1 MKKLGLAVLM
11 LLALTGQ
18 VTSAK
23 ADPVLVQAA
32 GATRTVNCNDAPL
45 QVEGARNLITATG
58 RCTGLEVRGDG
69 NIISLP
75 LTGTVRIDIQGSR
88 NRIRY
93 TAMAGTIVYLHI
105 AGDGNEVLPGPY
117 APAPS
122 AALTG
127 ISGKGLNLDLDCEGG
142 SFTLDSVGSTIALRG
157 QCKAVMLHGEA
168 NMVRADL
175 APAATVQIEGNANT
189 LLYRVALGAPLPKT
203 RLVGMGSLVA
213 SDSSLAAALGT
224 GVAPQKLPVPL
235 LMGLLDAQV
244 QALGTLVQLPSA
256 IVGPMGGFSTAGEV
270 QLQRLGGLL
279 LQAWPT
285 AVRIVGRGKTQE
297 GGRKLASAV
306 SEYLIDHGVPGLAAQ
321 IDGDIG
327 SGSVDVW
334 LLK

>member
-1 MKKLGLAVLM
+1 M
-11 LLALTGQ
+11 
-18 VTSAK
+18 
-23 ADPVLVQAA
+23 
-32 GATRTVNCNDAPL
+32 
-45 QVEGARNLITATG
+45 
-58 RCTGLEVRGDG
+58 
-69 NIISLP
+69 
-75 LTGTVRIDIQGSR
+75 
-88 NRIRY
+88 
-93 TAMAGTIVYLHI
+93 
-105 AGDGNEVLPGPY
+105 
-117 APAPS
+117 
-122 AALTG
+122 
-127 ISGKGLNLDLDCEGG
+127 
-142 SFTLDSVGSTIALRG
+142 
-157 QCKAVMLHGEA
+157 
-168 NMVRADL
+168 
-175 APAATVQIEGNANT
+175 
-189 LLYRVALGAPLPKT
+189 
-203 RLVGMGSLVA
+203 
-213 SDSSLAAALGT
+213 
-224 GVAPQKLPVPL
+224 APQKLPVPL